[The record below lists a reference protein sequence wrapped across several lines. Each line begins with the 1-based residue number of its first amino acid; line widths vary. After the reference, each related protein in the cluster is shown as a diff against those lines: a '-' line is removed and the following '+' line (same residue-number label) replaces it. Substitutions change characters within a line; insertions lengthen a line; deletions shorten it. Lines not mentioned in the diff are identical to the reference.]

1 MRKKRRNERVST
13 LRRVEKKEMES
24 IGEGCKRT
32 MKSNDKIL
40 TKIVQNT
47 FMFNRL
53 MFLTY
58 L

>member
-1 MRKKRRNERVST
+1 MFGYVFQSNGEKRRNERVST

-40 TKIVQNT
+40 TKIN
-47 FMFNRL
+47 
-53 MFLTY
+53 
-58 L
+58 